1 MANKATKPASGAG
14 KPAARPAA
22 KPAARPA
29 AKPVVVNPGTPAPKS
44 GQYLPVKGGPE
55 VTVPKGHRIPPTPKG
70 GPSKLV
76 DPTKN
81 KSGK

>member
-1 MANKATKPASGAG
+1 MAK
-14 KPAARPAA
+14 AA
-22 KPAARPA
+22 KPAGSKPA
-29 AKPVVVNPGTPAPKS
+29 AKPVSKPVIVNPGTPAPKS
-44 GQYLPVKGGPE
+44 GQYQPVKGGPE

-76 DPTKN
+76 DPTNN

>member
-1 MANKATKPASGAG
+1 VANKASKPSSGAS
-14 KPAARPAA
+14 KPAA

-29 AKPVVVNPGTPAPKS
+29 AKPVVVNPGTPAPRS
-44 GQYLPVKGGPE
+44 GQYKPVKGGPE

>member
-1 MANKATKPASGAG
+1 MAK
-14 KPAARPAA
+14 
-22 KPAARPA
+22 
-29 AKPVVVNPGTPAPKS
+29 KPVIVNPGTPAPTS
-44 GQYLPVKGGPE
+44 GQYKPTKGGPE